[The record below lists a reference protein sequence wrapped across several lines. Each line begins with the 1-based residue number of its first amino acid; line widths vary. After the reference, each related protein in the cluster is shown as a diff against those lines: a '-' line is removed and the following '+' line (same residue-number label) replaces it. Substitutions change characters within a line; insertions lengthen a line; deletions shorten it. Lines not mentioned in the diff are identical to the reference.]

1 MSSIYAELWKAQ
13 QFSFFIP
20 AMAMGNEPSS
30 TLSESFPRI
39 WCCLQLSDNDNHLPI
54 SSHFIRSSNR
64 ILGVSDDCV
73 SFLISTTWEFEAR
86 HQFHRQLEFCLSTE
100 FSKLNILAAVSL
112 ARAEQATRT
121 SKGTIRAYFTVSQHS
136 ETCS

>member
-1 MSSIYAELWKAQ
+1 MWKTQ
-13 QFSFFIP
+13 QFSFLIP
-20 AMAMGNEPSS
+20 AIAMGNEPSS
-30 TLSESFPRI
+30 TLSESFGMTHSPLI
-39 WCCLQLSDNDNHLPI
+39 GDFLKLSDNDNHLSI
-54 SSHFIRSSNR
+54 SFHFIRSSNR

-86 HQFHRQLEFCLSTE
+86 HQFHCQLEFCLSTE